1 MAQIKANSIDIEF
14 ESFGRADDPAVL
26 LIGGI
31 YTQLTWWHDSLC
43 HGLAAKGFRVIR
55 FDNRDAGKS
64 THLTALG
71 APAIPQLMAKLMSGQ
86 KVELPYSLN
95 DMAADAAGLLEA
107 LGVDRAHIV
116 GHSMGGMIAQLVAV
130 NYPARTK
137 SLVSIMSTSGR
148 RGLPPAKPEVMAVMM
163 WPATTPTREEQ
174 IALSTKR
181 FRTIGGSSYRA
192 DDAELRAFIE
202 RQLDRV
208 DVDLAAAAR
217 HMAAMLAAEP
227 RNEILKSVR
236 APTLVLHGADDPLL
250 PVEHGRDTAECIP
263 GRRTRDRSCHGA

>member
-1 MAQIKANSIDIEF
+1 MAQIKANGIDIEF

-43 HGLAAKGFRVIR
+43 HGFAARGFRVIR

-71 APAIPQLMAKLMSGQ
+71 APAIPELMAKLKSGQ

-95 DMAADAAGLLEA
+95 DMAADAAGLLEV
-107 LGVDRAHIV
+107 LGVGRAHIV

-130 NYPARTK
+130 NYPGRTK

-148 RGLPPAKPEVMAVMM
+148 RGLPSAKPEVMAVMM
-163 WPATTPTREEQ
+163 PPATTLTREER
-174 IALSTKR
+174 IDYSTR
-181 FRTIGGSSYRA
+181 LFRTIGGSSYRPG
-192 DDAELRAFIE
+192 DAELRAFIE

-208 DVDLAAAAR
+208 DFDLAAGAR
-217 HMAAMLAAEP
+217 HMAAMLP
-227 RNEILKSVR
+227 NR
-236 APTLVLHGADDPLL
+236 A
-250 PVEHGRDTAECIP
+250 
-263 GRRTRDRSCHGA
+263 TRS